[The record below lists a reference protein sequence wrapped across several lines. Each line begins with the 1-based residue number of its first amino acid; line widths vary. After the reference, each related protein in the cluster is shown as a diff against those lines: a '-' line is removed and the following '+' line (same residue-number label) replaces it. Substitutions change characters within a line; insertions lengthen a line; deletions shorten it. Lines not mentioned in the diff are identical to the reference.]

1 MKILL
6 AEGVGIDVLLHH
18 QWVWLPPLGGGAHQ
32 NATTVQ
38 LKFAIIVFN
47 LMNSVCYGSDY
58 VSISLGQK
66 TPSPGT
72 TRFRF

>member
-1 MKILL
+1 MEDILLPLTTTLL
-6 AEGVGIDVLLHH
+6 AEGVGVDVLLHH

-47 LMNSVCYGSDY
+47 LMNMADY

-72 TRFRF
+72 T